1 MTTRNS
7 ATEENLTESEI
18 IFKRLEGLV
27 IYLAK
32 LNENP
37 DHAMLSVDDIISEL
51 HEEIQ
56 KGINFYT
63 GKYKVDD
70 MVGLIKRM
78 CYNRISELKY
88 RYYITYRKQEKS
100 ILSIEMEVTLEL
112 ETPTDEGNPVYLS
125 DSSTRVR
132 NTLEMLESNEARLI
146 FKKIIHDKDFHI
158 ASTEDVHNHMTV
170 EDIAAAVGLDIKTT
184 SNGIRE
190 IKRAYATVCEDDAL

>member
-1 MTTRNS
+1 MTVS
-7 ATEENLTESEI
+7 KVSEENLTESEI

-37 DHAMLSVDDIISEL
+37 DHAMLTADDIISEL

-70 MVGLIKRM
+70 MVGIIKRM

-88 RYYITYRKQEKS
+88 RYYITYRKQEKN
-100 ILSIEMEVTLEL
+100 ILSIEMEMTLEL
-112 ETPTDEGNPVYLS
+112 DTPTDEGNPEYLS
-125 DSSTRVR
+125 DSSARV
-132 NTLEMLESNEARLI
+132 NGTLDKLESPEAKLI
-146 FKKIIHDKDFHI
+146 FQKIINDKDFHI
-158 ASTEDVHNHMTV
+158 ASTDSVHNHMTV
-170 EDIAAAVGLDIKTT
+170 EDIAAAVGLDIR
-184 SNGIRE
+184 SAAIGIRE
-190 IKRAYATVCEDDAL
+190 IKKAYAEVCEDDLL

>member
-1 MTTRNS
+1 MTARKLDS
-7 ATEENLTESEI
+7 EENLTESEI

-27 IYLAK
+27 VYLAG

-37 DHAMLSVDDIISEL
+37 DHAMLSKDDIISEL

-56 KGINFYT
+56 KGINYYT

-88 RYYITYRKQEKS
+88 RYYITYRKQEKN

-112 ETPTDEGNPVYLS
+112 EPPTDEGNPEYLS

-132 NTLEMLESNEARLI
+132 NTLEMLESNEAKLI
-146 FKKIIHDKDFHI
+146 FQKIINDKDFHI
-158 ASTEDVHNHMTV
+158 ASAGGVHNHMTV
-170 EDIAAAVGLDIKTT
+170 EDIAAAVGL
-184 SNGIRE
+184 NVPAAAVGIRE
-190 IKRAYATVCEDDAL
+190 IKRAYAAVCEDDI